1 MMEVSNSPPTD
12 PAEPTGTST
21 SFTRRH
27 WLKTVLSS
35 VLGTAALVIWL
46 LIRYRKHQR
55 FVARETLTRLR
66 AGGGRRDADGRWR
79 VSSEGHGR
87 FDDPEHYDFIILRGT
102 EVTDADLACL
112 PPLANIEWLDLSQT
126 RITDVGLRH
135 LKGMRQLRW
144 LNLKETQVTAAGIA
158 ALRAALDHTQIA
170 H

>member
-1 MMEVSNSPPTD
+1 LKAVPSIIVIAGGSVAVVRKN
-12 PAEPTGTST
+12 
-21 SFTRRH
+21 RRH
-27 WLKTVLSS
+27 HR
-35 VLGTAALVIWL
+35 I
-46 LIRYRKHQR
+46 
-55 FVARETLTRLR
+55 VARETLSRLR

-126 RITDVGLRH
+126 RISDDGLRH

-144 LNLKETQVTAAGIA
+144 LNLKETQVTDAGIA
-158 ALRAALDHTQIA
+158 TLRKALDHTEIV